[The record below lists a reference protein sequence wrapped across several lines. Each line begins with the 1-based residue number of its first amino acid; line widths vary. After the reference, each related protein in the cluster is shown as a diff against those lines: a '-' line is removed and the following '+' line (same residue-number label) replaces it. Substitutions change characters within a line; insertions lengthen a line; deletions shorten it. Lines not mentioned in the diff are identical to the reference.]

1 MSESLETVQVRT
13 ATSAQRLL
21 GSCFYLQTQ
30 LDNEEDIDD
39 VVGLVQKMVEILNP
53 SMATSPRTVSP
64 ELQSRIAN
72 HALYAPFNFLSDD
85 YLTLCRELKG
95 IRARTSKWTKAE
107 KNLPRRLLDARRVAT
122 ELESVMKEIQ
132 QANVLFI
139 VRSFYRRDGTALL
152 ISALDGDHYEDG
164 DEGREHPG
172 GCRIHEAE
180 HGGCQG
186 ELSSMTCTSLIA
198 HNDDRTNVR
207 TTDFRLSCWLTYLHA
222 ALLALLRPVKEA
234 FHNAPN
240 APTPCLEG
248 TRQELISD
256 IFDWFD
262 NADPSCERVFWL
274 NGLAG
279 TGKSSIARTIANCA
293 QDQGRLAATYF
304 FSRNTATTRAPTAI
318 IPTIVYQL
326 ALSLFSF
333 RSIICANIAS
343 DRDVRDREVAAQAK
357 TLLDNLS
364 RQAVSDGPFL
374 VVLDALDECYLENG
388 RQGGHAV
395 PELLEKF
402 RPLGHLKVLITSRV
416 EAPIQRM
423 FDNIKSQVALHDIEK
438 NVIQSD
444 IHHYLDHSFT
454 ELACD
459 RKIALPFPPASEL
472 DELVRRAG
480 SLFVYAATVAK
491 WISQPEAQ
499 PLLRL
504 REVLDKDEDEVPYQ
518 YKFLDDMY
526 SEILSQAAKT
536 SSNPRKHECAL
547 KNVISTV
554 VLLQE
559 PVPASALA
567 VLAGERTR
575 TAALLPLLSAV
586 LLDDAPAP
594 VRLFHPSFPEF
605 IMSEER
611 CQDKRFLVRASEDH
625 LHLTA
630 RCLEVMNMHLREDIC
645 DIKDPSLPNSEVHH
659 LQRTVERV
667 APAELR
673 YACKYWHVHLRLA
686 NATSSSL
693 VGSLETFCTTHLL
706 HWVELLSLL
715 NELPAAQA
723 GIRMLLAYLRVRTPP
738 PSPLCTFLTSYTLQ
752 SCPERLP
759 TSVVVLL
766 TDTEHLLSE
775 YREPLDDHALHVYHS
790 ALVTMPMCPLL
801 VGHVSKVMGIPSLR
815 TPRPQG
821 WILQH
826 LKIEGHTDPVNSVA
840 FSPDGQLIVS
850 GSYDSTVR
858 VWDVTTGAE
867 RHAMHGHQEAVH
879 SVAFSPDG
887 KFIVSGSNDNTV
899 RVWDITTGIERHTMH
914 GHEDRVWSVA
924 SSPDSQFIVSGS
936 SDYTVRVWDATT
948 GAAQHIMHGHE
959 GWVYSVA
966 FSPNSQLIIS
976 GSRDNTVRVWDATT
990 GVERNI
996 MHNHN
1001 HLVYSV
1007 AFSPD
1012 GQSIVS
1018 GSDDMTVR
1026 VWDPATGSE
1035 QHVMLGH
1042 KYSVSSVAFSPDGQF
1057 IVSGSLDSTM
1067 CVWSATTGI
1076 QRHTMHG
1083 HEKFIN
1089 SVAFSPNGQR
1099 IVSGS
1104 GDSTVRVW
1112 DATTGAERHAIH
1124 GHERQVMC
1132 VAFSYDGQSVV
1143 SGSEDGTVRVW
1154 DAMTG
1159 TERHT
1164 MYGHKSFVSSVAFS
1178 PDGLFIVSGT
1188 WFDDN
1193 VCVWDATT
1201 GTERHTM
1208 HSRQGFEDGL
1218 LDSVAFSPDGQLVIS
1233 RSVDSTV
1240 RMWDASTGAEQHA
1253 SPDLD
1258 TSLAEASRTIRAFQ
1272 TDYGTGWVWR
1282 VASNGTRQRLCWLP
1296 KQYRG
1301 YQLAHHGQT
1310 VCIGGQNGAVTILD
1324 FSNVSFH
1331 TSS

>member
-1 MSESLETVQVRT
+1 
-13 ATSAQRLL
+13 
-21 GSCFYLQTQ
+21 
-30 LDNEEDIDD
+30 
-39 VVGLVQKMVEILNP
+39 
-53 SMATSPRTVSP
+53 
-64 ELQSRIAN
+64 
-72 HALYAPFNFLSDD
+72 
-85 YLTLCRELKG
+85 
-95 IRARTSKWTKAE
+95 
-107 KNLPRRLLDARRVAT
+107 
-122 ELESVMKEIQ
+122 
-132 QANVLFI
+132 
-139 VRSFYRRDGTALL
+139 
-152 ISALDGDHYEDG
+152 
-164 DEGREHPG
+164 
-172 GCRIHEAE
+172 
-180 HGGCQG
+180 
-186 ELSSMTCTSLIA
+186 MTCTSLVA

-279 TGKSSIARTIANCA
+279 TGKSSVARTIANRA

-333 RSIICANIAS
+333 QSIICANIAS

-423 FDNIKSQVALHDIEK
+423 FDNIKSQVTLHDIEK

-459 RKIALPFPPASEL
+459 RKIALSFPPASEL

-611 CQDKRFLVRASEDH
+611 CQDKRFLVRTSEDH

-659 LQRTVERV
+659 LQRTLERV

-752 SCPERLP
+752 LCPERLP

-790 ALVTMPMCPLL
+790 ALVTMPVCPLL
-801 VGHVSKVMGIPSLR
+801 EGHVSKGMGIPSLR

-840 FSPDGQLIVS
+840 FSPNGQLIVS
-850 GSYDSTVR
+850 GSGDSTVR
-858 VWDVTTGAE
+858 VWDV
-867 RHAMHGHQEAVH
+867 
-879 SVAFSPDG
+879 
-887 KFIVSGSNDNTV
+887 
-899 RVWDITTGIERHTMH
+899 TTGIERHTMH
-914 GHEDRVWSVA
+914 GHEDLVWSVA

-936 SDYTVRVWDATT
+936 SDHTVRVWDATT
-948 GAAQHIMHGHE
+948 GAAQHIMHGHKD
-959 GWVYSVA
+959 WVYSVA
-966 FSPNSQLIIS
+966 FSPDSQLITS
-976 GSRDNTVRVWDATT
+976 GSRDNTARVWDATT
-990 GVERNI
+990 GVERHI
-996 MHNHN
+996 IHSHNHQ
-1001 HLVYSV
+1001 VYSV

-1018 GSDDMTVR
+1018 GLDDMTVR
-1026 VWDPATGSE
+1026 VWDAATGSE

-1042 KYSVSSVAFSPDGQF
+1042 KRPVRSVAFSPDGQF
-1057 IVSGSLDSTM
+1057 IVSGSIDMTV

-1089 SVAFSPNGQR
+1089 SVAFSPNGQL

-1124 GHERQVMC
+1124 GHKRQVMS
-1132 VAFSYDGQSVV
+1132 VAFSHDGQSVV
-1143 SGSEDGTVRVW
+1143 SGSEDGTVHVW
-1154 DAMTG
+1154 DATTG

-1164 MYGHKSFVSSVAFS
+1164 MHGHKGFVSSVAFS
-1178 PDGLFIVSGT
+1178 PDGHFIVSGT
-1188 WFDDN
+1188 WDNN

-1208 HSRQGFEDGL
+1208 HGRAGYGQEPF

-1233 RSVDSTV
+1233 RSMDSTV
-1240 RMWDASTGAEQHA
+1240 RVWDASTGAEQHT

-1272 TDYGTGWVWR
+1272 ADYATGWVWR
-1282 VASNGTRQRLCWLP
+1282 VASSGTRQQLCWLP
-1296 KQYRG
+1296 KQYQG

-1324 FSNVSFH
+1324 FSYVSFH